1 MSSSSGHGWDSAWT
15 SFRRERRSE
24 KQTGLIEMNVG
35 IPKELKDHEF
45 RVALTPAGVDELIR
59 NGHEV
64 WIETGA
70 GEGSAFQNDSY
81 RAVGARI
88 ASTKDELF
96 DQSELILKV
105 KEPLLSEM
113 AHFQPRH
120 TLFTFLHLAASRTLT
135 EALMKSGSTA
145 IAYETTE
152 DELGRLPMLR
162 PMSHIAGKMAVQ
174 IGAHFLE
181 RTHGGAGILL
191 GGVPGVLP
199 GHVVILGAGG
209 VGSAAVE
216 TALGMGARVTVIG
229 NDLHQLQSLHERFKS
244 GVTTLASQRLMIEEA
259 VKQADLLIGAAMLK
273 GSRSPVLVS
282 QAMVRTMK
290 HGALIVDVA
299 VDQGGCIETTRPTTH
314 SDPIFEVEG
323 VRHYG
328 VTNIPGI
335 VPQTATYALTNATL
349 PFIVRLA
356 NMGRDAALQADPG
369 LARGVNVRGG
379 AITYPAVAE
388 AHGFSCEP
396 LVRTESRN
404 VMVSGRSADR

>member
-1 MSSSSGHGWDSAWT
+1 
-15 SFRRERRSE
+15 
-24 KQTGLIEMNVG
+24 MNIG

-70 GEGSAFQNDSY
+70 GEGSAFQNDAY

-96 DQSELILKV
+96 DRSELILKV
-105 KEPLLSEM
+105 KEPLPSEM
-113 AHFQPRH
+113 VHFQPRH
-120 TLFTFLHLAASRTLT
+120 TLFTFLHLAASRPLT
-135 EALMKSGSTA
+135 EALMKSGITA

-152 DELGRLPMLR
+152 DESGRLPMLQ

-181 RTHGGAGILL
+181 RTQGGAGILL
-191 GGVPGVLP
+191 GGVPGVSP
-199 GHVVILGAGG
+199 GHVVILGSGG
-209 VGSAAVE
+209 VGAAAVE

-229 NDLHQLQSLHERFKS
+229 NDLSQLQSLHERFQH
-244 GVTTLASQRLMIEEA
+244 GVTTLASQRIMIEEA
-259 VKQADLLIGAAMLK
+259 VKRADLLIGAAMVK
-273 GSRSPVLVS
+273 GGRSPVLVS

-314 SDPIFEVEG
+314 SDPIVEAEG

-335 VPQTATYALTNATL
+335 VPQTATCALTNATL

-356 NMGRDAALQADPG
+356 NVGKDVALQEDPG

-388 AHGFSCEP
+388 AHGLSCEP